1 MKKLFLLS
9 LTLLLGTTALVFKP
23 AEADLLAYRD
33 ETGRQ
38 RPVKSARDWEHKRRQ
53 ILQGLQQAMGPLPA
67 PSPLPLHIQV
77 VDSLQTPAYTRL
89 NIRFTVAEN
98 EILPALLYVPRQAGK
113 KKKRAAMLVLHGTGD
128 AGKMLVDGASPLAN
142 RALARELAERGY
154 VVIAPDYPSFGDLK
168 DHDFSTDRYES
179 GTMKAIVNHM
189 RCVDLLQAR
198 ADVDPKRIGVAG
210 HSLGGHNAMFVAA
223 FDPRLKAVVASCGWT
238 LMDHYDIGEAAIQRY
253 GGRLGP
259 WAQDR
264 YMPLLR
270 TKYQLDPTRIP
281 FDFDEVIGA
290 LAPRAFFSN
299 SPLKDS
305 NFDVAGVRKGIAAA
319 SQVYSLLK
327 APDQLQVRYPDAA
340 HDFPQQV
347 RLEAYRF
354 LDKTLRHSPAKDEL

>member
-1 MKKLFLLS
+1 MKKLLLS
-9 LTLLLGTTALVFKP
+9 LTLLLAGTALVPKSSP
-23 AEADLLAYRD
+23 ADLLVYRD
-33 ETGRQ
+33 AHGRQ
-38 RPVKSARDWEHKRRQ
+38 RPVQSARQWKHKRAQ

-67 PSPLPLHIQV
+67 PSRLPLDLQV
-77 VDSLQTPAYTRL
+77 LDSLQTPAYTRL

-98 EILPALLYVPRQAGK
+98 ERLPAYLYVPRQPGK
-113 KKKRAAMLVLHGTGD
+113 KKKRAAMLVLHGTGN
-128 AGKMLVDGASPLAN
+128 AGKQLVDGASPLAN
-142 RALARELAERGY
+142 RAIAKELAERGY

-168 DHDFSTDRYES
+168 DYDFSTDRYES

-198 ADVDPKRIGVAG
+198 AEVDPNRIGVAG

-223 FDPRLKAVVASCGWT
+223 FDTRLKAVVASCGWT
-238 LMDHYDIGEAAIQRY
+238 MMDYYDIGEAAIKTY

-270 TKYQLDPTRIP
+270 SKYQLDPARIP
-281 FDFDEVIGA
+281 FDFHEVIAA
-290 LAPRAFFSN
+290 LAPRPFFSN
-299 SPLKDS
+299 SPLQDS
-305 NFDVAGVRKGIAAA
+305 NFDVAGVRQGIAAA

-327 APDQLQVRYPDAA
+327 APDQLQVRYPDAG
-340 HDFPQQV
+340 HDLPQEV

-354 LDKTLRHSPAKDEL
+354 LDKTLQHSPAKKDL